1 MKVAKQY
8 KDKINFAISAKDD
21 FQYELNEYGI
31 DFVKDDKPIVLARD
45 AKNLKY
51 TLREPFS

>member
-1 MKVAKQY
+1 LKVAKQY